1 MPREPKPAEAALQ
14 GEFNRGQALHQ
25 QGKLADAE
33 RIYRDILRRRPD
45 HFDALHLLGVI
56 ALQTRHAKKAA
67 DLISKAIALN
77 ANVAAAHNNFGNALL
92 DLKRPGDALASF
104 DKAIALD
111 PHFAVAHNNRANA
124 LLDLK
129 RPEEALASCDKAIAA
144 APDLAIAHNNR
155 GMALLKLNHP
165 DEALASFDQA
175 VALKPDL
182 AMAYNNRGNALID
195 LSRLPDALAS
205 YEKAVALEPTLAMAH
220 NNRGMALID
229 LKRPEEALASFDR
242 AIALKPDYAEA
253 CYGRGVVFHD
263 LERYREAADA
273 FAQALAIDPKY
284 PFAKG
289 AVLHHK
295 MLCCDWNGVDS
306 LIAEISHDVASGQ
319 PSATPFGWQG
329 VCTSQRSLQLCAELY
344 CDAKFPAKPAT
355 FSRRLSAD
363 NKIRIGYLSGEF
375 RNQATSTL
383 LVGVLE
389 NHDNSRFETYAFD
402 NGWDDQ
408 SELRK
413 RIDDS
418 VHHIVNIRQLS
429 DPAAAAA
436 ICDNHI
442 DLLINLNGYFGEHR
456 MPVFARRPAPIQV
469 NYLGFPGT
477 LGARYIDYIIAD
489 RHVIPENHDIFYTE
503 KVVYLPNCYQA
514 NDDKRKI
521 ATRVFSRSEF
531 GLPEAGIVFCCFNNN
546 YKIMPDVFDCWM
558 RILKQVDGS
567 VLWLL
572 ENNATAAGNL
582 KREAAA
588 RGIREERIVF
598 AKPLAL
604 PDHLARH
611 RLADLFLD
619 TLPYNAHT
627 TASDALWA
635 GLPVLTCLGQTFAG
649 RVAASLLNAI
659 GLPELITTTLDAY
672 ERMAVHLAT
681 QPKTLTAIKLKV
693 AENRLAK
700 PLFDTRLFTRHI
712 EAAYAAMF
720 ERHRAGLPAAHIDI
734 AN

>member
-1 MPREPKPAEAALQ
+1 MPHEQKPAETALQ
-14 GEFNRGQALHQ
+14 AEFNRAQALHQ
-25 QGKLADAE
+25 AGRLADAE
-33 RIYRDILRRRPD
+33 RTYRAVLRRQPN

-56 ALQTRHAKKAA
+56 ALQTRHAEQAA
-67 DLISKAIALN
+67 ELIGKAIGVN
-77 ANVAAAHNNFGNALL
+77 ASVAAAYNNLGNAFL
-92 DLKRPGDALASF
+92 DLKRPENALASF
-104 DKAIALD
+104 DKATALE
-111 PHFAVAHNNRANA
+111 PAFAIAHNNRANA
-124 LLDLK
+124 LLDLN
-129 RPEEALASCDKAIAA
+129 RLEEALASYDAAIA
-144 APDLAIAHNNR
+144 LA
-155 GMALLKLNHP
+155 
-165 DEALASFDQA
+165 
-175 VALKPDL
+175 PDL
-182 AMAYNNRGNALID
+182 AMAHSNRGIAL
-195 LSRLPDALAS
+195 LRL
-205 YEKAVALEPTLAMAH
+205 
-220 NNRGMALID
+220 GC
-229 LKRPEEALASFDR
+229 PEEALVSFDR
-242 AIALKPDYAEA
+242 AIALKPDLAMAHLDRGNTLIQLSRLQDALASFDNAITLEPDLAMAHNNRGITLRDLKRPADALASFERAIAAKPDFAEA
-253 CYGRGVVFHD
+253 WFGRGVAYHE
-263 LERYREAADA
+263 LERYEEAVDA
-273 FAQALAIDPKY
+273 FAQTLAIDPQY

-289 AVLHHK
+289 AFLHHK
-295 MLCCDWNGVDS
+295 MLCCDWNGVDG
-306 LIAEISHDVASGQ
+306 LIAEVSDDVASGR

-329 VCTSQRSLQLCAELY
+329 VCTSQRSLQLCAEQY

-355 FSRRLSAD
+355 FSRRQSAND
-363 NKIRIGYLSGEF
+363 IIRIGYLSGEF

-402 NGWDDQ
+402 NGWDDR
-408 SELRK
+408 SDLRN

-418 VHHIVNIRQLS
+418 VHRIVNIRQLG
-429 DPAAAAA
+429 DPAAATA
-436 ICDNHI
+436 ISENHI

-489 RHVIPENHDIFYTE
+489 RHVIPENHEMFYME

-531 GLPEAGIVFCCFNNN
+531 GLPEAGFVFCCFNNN

-572 ENNATAAGNL
+572 ENNITAAGNL

-588 RGIREERIVF
+588 RGIHAERIIF
-598 AKPLAL
+598 AQPLAL

-693 AENRLAK
+693 AENRLAT
-700 PLFDTRLFTRHI
+700 PLFDTKLFTRHI
-712 EAAYAAMF
+712 EAAYIAMF
-720 ERHRAGLPAAHIDI
+720 ERHRAGLPAAHIHI
-734 AN
+734 PN